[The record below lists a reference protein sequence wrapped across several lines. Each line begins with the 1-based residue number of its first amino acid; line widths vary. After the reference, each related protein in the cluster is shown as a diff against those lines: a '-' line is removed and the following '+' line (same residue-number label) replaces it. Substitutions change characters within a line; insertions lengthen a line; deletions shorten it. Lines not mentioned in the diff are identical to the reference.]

1 MKDLIDVFII
11 LVVIVVYFV
20 FIKFIHFYVIKVNN
34 IKFTN
39 NDTIN
44 FIIWF
49 AWLIILFIV
58 ITDFGPSHA
67 SCMDGTNES
76 CMELPSPGDLFVD
89 QLTNRIITYEDPN
102 TGNGI
107 AVLYPRLREL
117 IKYPNGVDPSI
128 GAIYP
133 NDITVKGLPGIHNT
147 PRYSYDP
154 TGSSSSSDS
163 IGYPSLSSLST
174 ISSKGNRFWSC
185 LKRIIPCLK

>member
-1 MKDLIDVFII
+1 M
-11 LVVIVVYFV
+11 VIVVYCV

-34 IKFTN
+34 IKYTN
-39 NDTIN
+39 NDIIN
-44 FIIWF
+44 FILSF
-49 AWLIILFIV
+49 AWLIIFFIV
-58 ITDFGPSHA
+58 VTNFGPSH
-67 SCMDGTNES
+67 MS
-76 CMELPSPGDLFVD
+76 CMEPPSPGDLFVD

-107 AVLYPRLREL
+107 AILYPRLREL